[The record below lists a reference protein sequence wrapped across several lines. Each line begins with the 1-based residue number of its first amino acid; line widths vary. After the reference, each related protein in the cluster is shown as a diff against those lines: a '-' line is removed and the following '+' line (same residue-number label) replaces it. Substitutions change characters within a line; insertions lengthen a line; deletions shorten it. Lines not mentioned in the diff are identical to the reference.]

1 MARIA
6 ASPVA
11 RLIIALAGT
20 AWIVAWYAPLADA
33 LGTGRVG
40 ADIVASLACLA
51 GGLVAAQHRPAN
63 PIWVPLVLF
72 GLVGLGREAAFE
84 TLVPWR
90 FTAGLAVNGLGELL
104 IAYIALTFPSGRL
117 HGWWSRALFAL
128 LAVVVLGWKPFE
140 LAWTPP
146 GAVCATCPPAGNLF
160 FTGSPRYEVH
170 GIGWPLDY
178 AFQPQDYVLAGLLAL
193 VLATLALRW
202 LRATGPARRVLGP
215 VLFPVAT
222 LAAKLVLDTLLFD
235 DLATYQ
241 TDRLLLTVIPDT
253 MLVAAVPAGVL
264 VGLLRSRITRSAVGD
279 LVVELSNHSPR
290 RPLRD
295 LLAKALGDPDLRLGL
310 WAEPLGRYVDPA
322 GRPFRLP
329 DADGS
334 GVVVSYVSGERGPLA
349 ALVHDPAL
357 DQEPGLIEAAG
368 AAARLAL
375 ENERL
380 KAEVKAQLAAV
391 SESRARI
398 VTATDSERRR
408 IERDVHDGAQQ
419 RLVSLEMALQLV
431 DLHAGGDDPELRA
444 MVADARA
451 QARHATEEL
460 RDLARGIHPAVLT
473 EGGLAPA
480 LESLAQR
487 APIRVRLRGLPTERF
502 PAPVEVAAYYF
513 CSEAVTNAAKHA
525 GVNAVEIDARIE
537 AGVLALTVID
547 AGRGGAKLGTGS
559 GLTGLVDR
567 VEALGGRI
575 EVTSPAGG
583 GTRVEAALPVSEQ
596 SAPPPAGTHG
606 HRR

>member
-6 ASPVA
+6 ASSVA
-11 RLIIALAGT
+11 RLIIGLAGT
-20 AWIVAWYAPLADA
+20 AWIVAWYAPLADS
-33 LGTGRVG
+33 LGTGRVV
-40 ADIVASLACLA
+40 ADIAASIACLA
-51 GGLVAAQHRPAN
+51 GGLMAARHRPAN
-63 PIWVPLVLF
+63 PIWIPLILF

-117 HGWWSRALFAL
+117 QGRWPRALFVL
-128 LAVVVLGWKPFE
+128 LAVAVLGWKPFE

-160 FTGSPRYEVH
+160 FTGSPPYEVH
-170 GIGWPLDY
+170 GFGWPLDY
-178 AFQPQDYVLAGLLAL
+178 AFQPQDYVLAALLAL
-193 VLATLALRW
+193 VLATLAVRW

-215 VLFPVAT
+215 VLFPVAA
-222 LAAKLVLDTLLFD
+222 LAAKLVLDTLVFD
-235 DLATYQ
+235 DLVTYQ

-290 RPLRD
+290 RPLQD
-295 LLAKALGDPDLRLGL
+295 LLAKALGDPGLQLGL
-310 WAEPLGRYVDPA
+310 WAEPLGRYVDAA
-322 GRPFRLP
+322 GRPFQLP
-329 DADGS
+329 ERNETRVAA
-334 GVVVSYVSGERGPLA
+334 SYVSREDGPLA
-349 ALVHDPAL
+349 VLVHDSAL
-357 DQEPGLIEAAG
+357 DQEPGLVEAVG

-398 VTATDSERRR
+398 VTATDSARRR
-408 IERDVHDGAQQ
+408 IERDLHDGAQQ

-431 DLHAGGDDPELRA
+431 DLRAGDDDPELRT

-451 QARHATEEL
+451 QARRATEEL
-460 RDLARGIHPAVLT
+460 RDLARGIHPSVLT
-473 EGGLAPA
+473 EGGLAAA
-480 LESLAQR
+480 LESLACR
-487 APIRVRLRGLPTERF
+487 APIEVALRGLPERRF
-502 PAPVEVAAYYF
+502 PAPVEVVAYYF

-525 GVNAVEIDARIE
+525 GVDTVEIDAQIE
-537 AGVLALTVID
+537 DALLALTVID
-547 AGRGGAKLGTGS
+547 SGRGGARIGAGS

-575 EVTSPAGG
+575 EMASPAGQ
-583 GTRVEAALPVSEQ
+583 GTRIKATLPISEP
-596 SAPPPAGTHG
+596 SEPPPA
-606 HRR
+606 